1 LVPSTDWKNLPIEA
15 SRIAAVL
22 ANDVDRLSFQRNL
35 SESSHH
41 QPVAFP
47 PACRSFIALT
57 CRKKKIHRH
66 PVPTRCRDL
75 TSTFV
80 DRSARGR

>member
-1 LVPSTDWKNLPIEA
+1 MPQETEIAAFQLVPSTDWKNLPIEA

-35 SESSHH
+35 SASSRH

-47 PACRSFIALT
+47 PACRSFIART
-57 CRKKKIHRH
+57 YRKKKIHRRPGSY
-66 PVPTRCRDL
+66 PV
-75 TSTFV
+75 S
-80 DRSARGR
+80 